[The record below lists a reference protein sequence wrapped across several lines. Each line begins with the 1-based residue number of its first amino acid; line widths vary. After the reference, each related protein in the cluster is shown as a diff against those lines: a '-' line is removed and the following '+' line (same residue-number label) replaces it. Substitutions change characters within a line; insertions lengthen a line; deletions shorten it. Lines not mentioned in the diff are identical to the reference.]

1 MTEPV
6 PISALVDPASGTSV
20 RSPRR
25 RQIAMAWIAAGRALA
40 LGRSE
45 ASWEFAD
52 WLAAG
57 HQTWGKDAM
66 QEAAEAT
73 GATPG
78 KISHYLKTATVYPP
92 LRRRNGPTFSH
103 HMEVARLPQTEAD
116 RVLDQAEA
124 EGWSHRATRA
134 AAREASLEGRLA
146 RLAAENRA
154 LKRALKA
161 AQTDARDAA
170 AQASS
175 RLGTTRRL
183 IKDEMGRAAD
193 MIEELAEPGM
203 LDGLHGNARRG
214 LVKKIVASCKGV
226 VADVSAANGRIAKA
240 ATKINGAPL

>member
-1 MTEPV
+1 MTEPADLRV
-6 PISALVDPASGTSV
+6 VDPGAGDAPEILDRET
-20 RSPRR
+20 
-25 RQIAMAWIAAGRALA
+25 WIAAGRALA
-40 LGRSE
+40 QGRSE

-57 HQTWGKDAM
+57 HQSWGKDAM

-92 LRRRNGPTFSH
+92 LRRRNGLTFSH
-103 HMEVARLPQTEAD
+103 HMEVARLPEADAD

-134 AAREASLEGRLA
+134 AAREASLEGKVA
-146 RLAAENRA
+146 RQATRIRELE
-154 LKRALKA
+154 RALKA

-170 AQASS
+170 AQAGS
-175 RLGTTRRL
+175 RVSTTRRL
-183 IKDEMGRAAD
+183 IKEEMGRAAD

-203 LDGLHGNARRG
+203 LESLHGNARSG
-214 LVKKIVASCKGV
+214 LIRRVEGSCDGIA
-226 VADVSAANGRIAKA
+226 ADVDEANGRIAA
-240 ATKINGAPL
+240 ALHKIKDAAS